1 MGLWKAGGIDERYPE
16 VMATQAMPRKRNS
29 TRKRKKL
36 GMRWYAWWPLA
47 AGIVATPFAVK
58 TAEILPLLGQAG
70 LHRLCLLMP
79 FALLAQQHQLGLS
92 GHTAETVSQAL
103 LYLQFPLYGLLL
115 VLFTRFKSLVSGII
129 TVVCLHLIAAAAAW
143 LLVLFH

>member
-1 MGLWKAGGIDERYPE
+1 
-16 VMATQAMPRKRNS
+16 MATQALPRKRS
-29 TRKRKKL
+29 ASRRKKKSS
-36 GMRWYAWWPLA
+36 MRWFAWWPLL

-92 GHTAETVSQAL
+92 EHTGATVSQAM
-103 LYLQFPLYGLLL
+103 LYLQFPLYGILLML
-115 VLFTRFKSLVSGII
+115 VARFKSLAAGIL
-129 TVVCLHLIAAAAAW
+129 TVVLIHFVAAAAAW
-143 LLVLFH
+143 LLILSH